1 MNWIRKH
8 LIDQAER
15 DRRAAACRVKR
26 CAYVHRLQ
34 NHKLVLSGSRT
45 PGQPR
50 ERSPYDLG
58 IVDNAKLPLEDF
70 YAIEDVLEALPPSVG
85 SMG

>member
-1 MNWIRKH
+1 MLR
-8 LIDQAER
+8 QAL
-15 DRRAAACRVKR
+15 RAN
-26 CAYVHRLQ
+26 VHRLQ
-34 NHKLVLSGSRT
+34 NHKLVLSGSRA

-58 IVDNAKLPLEDF
+58 VVDNAILPLEDF
-70 YAIEDVLEALPPSVG
+70 YAIVDALEALPPSAG